1 VLSFFVSTFAFV
13 IGGYFIRRYLD
24 ELGIERTFG
33 RATIVFFLAL
43 ALAYGVAFVID
54 TVVSLFG

>member
-1 VLSFFVSTFAFV
+1 MLSFFVSTFAFF

-24 ELGIERTFG
+24 DIGIERTFG

-43 ALAYGVAFVID
+43 AIAYGAAFVID
-54 TVVSLFG
+54 SLVSLGG

>member
-1 VLSFFVSTFAFV
+1 VLSFFVSTFAFF
-13 IGGYFIRRYLD
+13 IGGFFIRRYLD
-24 ELGIERTFG
+24 EIGIERTFG

-54 TVVSLFG
+54 ALVSLGG

>member
-1 VLSFFVSTFAFV
+1 LISFFVSTFAFI

-24 ELGIERTFG
+24 GIGIERTFG
-33 RATIVFFLAL
+33 RGIIVFFLAL
-43 ALAYGVAFVID
+43 FLAYGAAFIVD

>member
-54 TVVSLFG
+54 AVVSLFG

>member
-1 VLSFFVSTFAFV
+1 LLSFFVSTFAFF

-24 ELGIERTFG
+24 NLGIERTFG

-43 ALAYGVAFVID
+43 SLAYGVAFVID
-54 TVVSLFG
+54 GVVSLFG

>member
-1 VLSFFVSTFAFV
+1 VLSFFVSTFAFF

-24 ELGIERTFG
+24 NLGIERTFG

-43 ALAYGVAFVID
+43 ALAYAVAFVID
-54 TVVSLFG
+54 SLVSLGG